1 MFINASSYVDNKTLD
16 KVLID
21 SSIDFELSSFD
32 LFKNISHLSP
42 LDQMMLCD
50 YKTFMVD
57 DVLTKV
63 DRASMS
69 VSIEAR
75 EPLLDHK
82 IIEFS
87 AKIPFSLK
95 YKNGSGKYLL
105 KQVLYKHIPK
115 ELIERPKSGFQIPLY
130 EWLKSDLKEVL
141 DFYLDSKK
149 LAESNIYDVDEIL
162 NLKNEYYQGKSVN
175 ISLLWF
181 VLMYEMWREKW
192 L

>member
-1 MFINASSYVDNKTLD
+1 LRLRPELHDIYKQKQNEELAMPFIIEKERDPLY
-16 KVLID
+16 
-21 SSIDFELSSFD
+21 
-32 LFKNISHLSP
+32 LSP
-42 LDQMMLCD
+42 LDQMTLCD

-87 AKIPFSLK
+87 ASIPSSLK
-95 YKNGSGKYLL
+95 YKNGVGKYLL
-105 KQVLYKHIPK
+105 KKVLYKHIPK

-141 DFYLDSKK
+141 DFYLDSEK
-149 LAESNIYDVDEIL
+149 LAESGIYNVDEIVK
-162 NLKNEYYQGKSVN
+162 LKNDYYEGKSVN